1 MQYKE
6 KRYKR
11 CKYQKSNYLFEDD
24 GLAEDNK
31 LATENL
37 LKIFL
42 IRGGKP
48 LWTENDS
55 SKAVDTRQIYKTKYV
70 KTIVTLK

>member
-11 CKYQKSNYLFEDD
+11 CKYQKSNSLFEDD
-24 GLAEDNK
+24 GFAEDNK

-37 LKIFL
+37 FFKKFIF
-42 IRGGKP
+42 
-48 LWTENDS
+48 N
-55 SKAVDTRQIYKTKYV
+55 
-70 KTIVTLK
+70 

>member
-11 CKYQKSNYLFEDD
+11 CKYQKSNDLFEDN

-31 LATENL
+31 LSTENL
-37 LKIFL
+37 FLKKIIF
-42 IRGGKP
+42 
-48 LWTENDS
+48 N
-55 SKAVDTRQIYKTKYV
+55 
-70 KTIVTLK
+70 

>member
-31 LATENL
+31 FFQQTESTSLMREVPQIGGLA
-37 LKIFL
+37 
-42 IRGGKP
+42 R
-48 LWTENDS
+48 
-55 SKAVDTRQIYKTKYV
+55 RRRTKDGRAGWY
-70 KTIVTLK
+70 

>member
-24 GLAEDNK
+24 GLPEDNK

-37 LKIFL
+37 FLKKKFFL
-42 IRGGKP
+42 IRGRKP
-48 LWTENDS
+48 LWTENDF
-55 SKAVDTRQIYKTKYV
+55 SKAVDTKQICKNQ
-70 KTIVTLK
+70 